1 MNSTTTIPLWAIFC
15 LLGFSVVSLVNALV
29 AVHVSYKLHWK
40 QTGPMLSAAL
50 SFAYICLSFDLL
62 VYALENEVTASMRHL
77 AWLLATIFTL
87 ALTITST
94 RTYVEQ
100 VAAYRKLGRAFG
112 SLKKRKAV

>member
-1 MNSTTTIPLWAIFC
+1 MNSTTVIPLWSVFC
-15 LLGFSVVSLVNALV
+15 LLGFSVISLINALI
-29 AVHVSYKLHWK
+29 AVHVSFKFQWK
-40 QTGPMLSAAL
+40 QTSPMLSAAL

-62 VYALENEVTASMRHL
+62 VYALDHDITASLRHL

-87 ALTITST
+87 ALTIAST

-100 VAAYRKLGRAFG
+100 VEAYRKLGRAFG